1 MASID
6 QFKSIV
12 SAKEGIARSNLFTVE
27 LPALPGITT
36 RDINLICKDVQ
47 LPGRQIMSNERRVG
61 LKYEKMAYGYAVT
74 DVSMTFHVLNDYGIK
89 EYFEFWQ
96 GLAVDDKGQTVG
108 YQRGADGYGKQVKI
122 HQLRKGFSLPF
133 AKKNFDL
140 GKGLPAEIRNRLPK
154 IGPIDLAQG
163 QLDLSYI
170 TNDDVVY
177 SCELEYA
184 YPTSMNAIQL
194 NNDLDGIVEL
204 NVQLSY
210 SNWSSTKGPTI
221 NKTEK
226 FLQTQIGS
234 LVGRI
239 FN

>member
-1 MASID
+1 MSSID

-12 SAKEGIARSNLFTVE
+12 SAKEGVARPNLFAVE
-27 LPALPGITT
+27 LPSLPGATN
-36 RDINLICKDVQ
+36 RDVNLICKDVQ
-47 LPGRQIMSNERRVG
+47 LPGRQVLSNERRIG

-74 DVSMTFHVLNDYGIK
+74 DVSMTFHVLNDYGIR

-96 GLAVDDKGQTVG
+96 GLAVNDRGQTVG
-108 YQRGADGYGKQVKI
+108 YQRGKDGYGKTVKI

-133 AKKNFDL
+133 AKKDFNF
-140 GKGLPAEIRNRLPK
+140 GSNLPSEIKNKLPK
-154 IGPIDLAQG
+154 IGPFDLAQG

-170 TNDDVVY
+170 TNDDIVY
-177 SCELEYA
+177 TCELEYA

-210 SNWSSTKGPTI
+210 SNWSSSKGPEV
-221 NKTEK
+221 NKVEK
-226 FLQTQIGS
+226 FIQTQIGT
-234 LVGRI
+234 LAGRI